1 MQIRAGLFASWRPT
15 DDLGD
20 HRVEVRRDL
29 AASLDP
35 GVDAQPN
42 AIGHREIHGG
52 EQAWAGLKV
61 ATRIFGIQP
70 RLNRMTHR
78 LQTLHQFAQGRQI
91 GGRQLHHPAHQVD
104 APHLFGDT
112 VFHLQTGVHFQEI
125 ETPGI
130 AVEDE
135 LHGAGAAVVH
145 RFGQFDRRRAQ
156 FIGHALGQVR
166 CRGFL
171 EDFLVAT
178 LHRTVA
184 YAKGDHFAVAVAEYL
199 HFQVTGTLDVLLDEH
214 PGVAEIVLAQALDRF
229 EGFAQLGRA
238 AAHAHADA
246 ATASGALE
254 HHRVADLFTSQQ
266 RGIEAVEQFGAF
278 EHRHAV
284 LFGQGA
290 CGVLEAEHPQLFG
303 RRADEGDVGGLAG
316 FGERGVFR
324 KKAVAG
330 MDRGGAGGLGDG
342 EDLVHRQ
349 VSSSR
354 CTLTEAVG
362 FIGLQDVQAGGI
374 GFGVHG
380 NALHLQFTQG
390 PQDAAG
396 NGATVGNQDFF
407 EHGITPDGDAGRP
420 AVFR

>member
-1 MQIRAGLFASWRPT
+1 MRTGAEYFERVGLIDQAFQATGPRLAAGERRIQEDLPQVIAVGFHAVEQAGTQCLMQVRNGLFARRRPT

-20 HRVEVRRDL
+20 HRVEVGRDL
-29 AASLDP
+29 AARFDP
-35 GVDAQPN
+35 GVDAQSF
-42 AIGHREIHGG
+42 AVGVREIHRR
-52 EQAWAGLKV
+52 EQTGAWLEI
-61 ATRIFGIQP
+61 TSRILGIQP
-70 RLNRMTHR
+70 CLNRMTLR
-78 LQTLHQFAQGRQI
+78 LQTLYQIAQWRQLT
-91 GGRQLHHPAHQVD
+91 GRQLHHPAHQVD

-246 ATASGALE
+246 ATAGGALE
-254 HHRVADLFTSQQ
+254 HHRVADLFTGDQCCV
-266 RGIEAVEQFGAF
+266 EA
-278 EHRHAV
+278 
-284 LFGQGA
+284 
-290 CGVLEAEHPQLFG
+290 LE
-303 RRADEGDVGGLAG
+303 
-316 FGERGVFR
+316 
-324 KKAVAG
+324 
-330 MDRGGAGGLGDG
+330 
-342 EDLVHRQ
+342 
-349 VSSSR
+349 
-354 CTLTEAVG
+354 
-362 FIGLQDVQAGGI
+362 
-374 GFGVHG
+374 
-380 NALHLQFTQG
+380 
-390 PQDAAG
+390 
-396 NGATVGNQDFF
+396 
-407 EHGITPDGDAGRP
+407 
-420 AVFR
+420 